1 MEVRRVETI
10 WYTSGV
16 IYVYRFLPKR
26 RVSHLSINA
35 DDAWKYRYS
44 VYDYEQSPSVAKL
57 ELEKRLAKQAD
68 RQNRTSKSYGE
79 RGNIRLR
86 RFLV

>member
-1 MEVRRVETI
+1 MEVCRVDTI

-57 ELEKRLAKQAD
+57 ELEKDWQSKLTDKIALARA
-68 RQNRTSKSYGE
+68 TVSGAIYASG
-79 RGNIRLR
+79 G
-86 RFLV
+86 F